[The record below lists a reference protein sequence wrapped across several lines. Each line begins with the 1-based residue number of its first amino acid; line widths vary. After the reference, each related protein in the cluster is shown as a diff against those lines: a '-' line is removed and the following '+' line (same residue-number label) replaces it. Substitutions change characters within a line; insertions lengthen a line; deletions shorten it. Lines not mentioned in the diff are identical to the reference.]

1 MAKLSVVIP
10 VYNEEKNISILHS
23 QIKEAINKYNHEII
37 FVDDGSTDNTF
48 NNLNKINDKTLKIIK
63 LRKNFGQTAALSAG
77 FREAKGEIIVQM
89 DGDLQNDPRDIPKL
103 LSKMDGYDM
112 VSGWR
117 YGRKDPLSKKF
128 LSKIANSVRRALI
141 HEPIHDSGCSLKA
154 YKREC
159 FDDID
164 LYGDMHRYIPALLG
178 WKGFKI
184 GEVKVNHRPRKH
196 GKTKY
201 NCSRLIRGFL
211 DLLNILFWRK
221 YSNRPLHIFGGM
233 GLLLAFAGFL
243 VLGVLI
249 VMRLMGLISLVRS
262 TLPLLSILL
271 IIIGIQFFISGLL
284 ADISIK
290 NYYNNGKKTYSIE
303 RIVEK

>member
-1 MAKLSVVIP
+1 MVDISIVIP
-10 VYNEEKNISILHS
+10 VYNEEENVEILYNEIKTALKN
-23 QIKEAINKYNHEII
+23 YNYEII
-37 FVDDGSTDNTF
+37 FVDDGSRDNTF
-48 NNLNKINDKTLKIIK
+48 NNLNKINDKNLKIIK
-63 LRKNFGQTAALSAG
+63 FRKNFGQTAALFAG

-89 DGDLQNDPRDIPKL
+89 DGDLQNDPADIPKL
-103 LSKMDGYDM
+103 LDRMDGNDM
-112 VSGWR
+112 ISGWR
-117 YGRKDPLSKKF
+117 YNRKDPLSKK
-128 LSKIANSVRRALI
+128 LISKVANRIRRFLI
-141 HEPIHDSGCSLKA
+141 HEPLHDSGCSLKA

-178 WKGFKI
+178 WKGFRI

-201 NCSRLIRGFL
+201 NYSRLVRGFL

-233 GLLLAFAGFL
+233 GLTMSGMGFL
-243 VLGVLI
+243 VLVVLI
-249 VMRLMGLISLVRS
+249 FLRLLGLISLVRS
-262 TLPLLSILL
+262 TLPLLSVLL

-290 NYYNNGKKTYSIE
+290 NYYSNGKKSYSIE
-303 RIVEK
+303 KVVEK